1 MEVVS
6 SSSSSAHLQL
16 VAAALTSLIP
26 GSKVITKDD
35 PLYTTLEDPKPLT
48 YEILHKNLI
57 VESRPEPNPGLV
69 TQIDEL
75 SSTATPKKNF
85 TTITVRLLNG
95 QSHKFSVDPRATVY
109 GLKWSIFKIKLR
121 GAGGPTIIVFSEDL
135 LDPEFDHDFTNECDT
150 GRVYHRSQSQ
160 GFYYPYKRPYGWKRL
175 ALKVKGKYPPDDTWL
190 GTLVAG
196 SERTE
201 NSKGEWPVSYQGTGR
216 EGAIAIAAVGYHEDK
231 LNSKNFGRG
240 IYSTPSVKVASD
252 FAQRFD
258 HTDGKRYEAIIQNRV
273 NLNPGHSEIIPVEKT
288 QHGAEYYLTYSSDD
302 LRPYRT
308 CIREV
313 KAISA

>member
-1 MEVVS
+1 MSQNV
-6 SSSSSAHLQL
+6 
-16 VAAALTSLIP
+16 
-26 GSKVITKDD
+26 
-35 PLYTTLEDPKPLT
+35 
-48 YEILHKNLI
+48 I
-57 VESRPEPNPGLV
+57 VETRPEPDPGLV
-69 TQIDEL
+69 TPINEA
-75 SSTATPKKNF
+75 SSTATAEKNF
-85 TTITVRLLNG
+85 ITITVQFLNG

-109 GLKWSIFKIKLR
+109 GLKWSIFKSKGFDEYSQYDVNNIVLTFGRKELNNDDRLLTDCGIKNGSTVQFAVKLR
-121 GAGGPTIIVFSEDL
+121 GAGGPTIIVFDEDL

-150 GRVYHRSQSQ
+150 GRVYHRGQSQ

-201 NSKGEWPVSYQGTGR
+201 SSKGEWPVSYNGTTK
-216 EGAIAIAAVGYHEDK
+216 EGTMTIAAKGYGEDK
-231 LNSKNFGRG
+231 LARENFGRG
-240 IYSTPSVKVASD
+240 FYSTPSVEIAAD
-252 FAQRFD
+252 FARRFD

-288 QHGAEYYLTYSSDD
+288 RHGAEYYLTYSSDD
-302 LRPYRT
+302 LRPYGI

-313 KAISA
+313 KAIST